1 MSTLVKGG
9 AGKTGTPFKKRL
21 TPYTFVLPTLIGL
34 GLFLIYP
41 LISAVYFS
49 FTNIK
54 LESLTEPPTFV
65 GWNNW
70 RFLLEDIRLEK
81 AVKNTLWLVVVM
93 VPARMVGALIT
104 ALFLNQVKRGRSA
117 YRTLFYLPALAP
129 PVAATI
135 AFVLLLK
142 PGTGPVNTLLTKLG
156 IDDPPLWF
164 NDPAWS
170 KPSLVLLALWGI
182 GDLMIIFVAALLD
195 VPAEL
200 HEAAALDGAN
210 TWQRF
215 RFITLPS
222 INPVLQFAAIT
233 GIIATLQ
240 YFTQAAVAASVAS
253 GSVTAGGGITNVFGY
268 PNDSTFTYPLR
279 LYTVGFGTGALG
291 YASVLSLVLFVVSL
305 SATLVLLRRFRTFL

>member
-1 MSTLVKGG
+1 MAPALVG
-9 AGKTGTPFKKRL
+9 
-21 TPYTFVLPTLIGL
+21 I

-41 LISAVYFS
+41 LLSAIYFS
-49 FTNIK
+49 FTNIR
-54 LESLTEPPTFV
+54 LETLTDPPSFV
-65 GWNNW
+65 GWRNW
-70 RFLLEDIRLEK
+70 EFLFEDIRLEK
-81 AVKNTLWLVVVM
+81 AIKNTLWLVVVM
-93 VPARMVGALIT
+93 VPARMLGALVT
-104 ALFLNQVKRGRSA
+104 AMLLNQVKKARGV

-142 PGTGPVNTLLTKLG
+142 PGTGPVNTLLSKIG
-156 IDDPPLWF
+156 IADPPLWF
-164 NDPAWS
+164 NDPDWA

-195 VPAEL
+195 VPVEL

-210 TWQRF
+210 AWQRF
-215 RFITLPS
+215 RYVTLPTIS
-222 INPVLQFAAIT
+222 PVLQFAAIT

-268 PNDSTFTYPLR
+268 PNDSTYTFPLR